1 MLLRIINYFVVND
14 TVDDDDD
21 DDDDGIDVDDDDD
34 VNRYYKNI
42 KIQ

>member
-1 MLLRIINYFVVND
+1 MLLMIINYFVVND
-14 TVDDDDD
+14 IED